1 MLSIL
6 TSGLPLSAKDIL
18 LKASNTVFG
27 EGTIDL
33 VDLTKDNLR
42 QRVRLSKRN
51 VADVLV
57 ILDEVS
63 ADICKDIE
71 DGLYSS
77 DKFYKYSDDASF
89 VEYLNNKY
97 SLSLELV
104 KESMEIS
111 NSNEPINN
119 ELLERLQS
127 KIADLEG
134 IIVNCNKRNQE
145 LTEIIDTYGFLEG
158 NTQDN
163 EEIEL
168 LKRENLELRS
178 SLADLEIKG
187 KSSEELIASLR
198 NERDELQKSIEKL
211 ENRKKSLLADFKSV
225 SDELTEFKTKYSTQA
240 GLLSSRETEL
250 EVLKNKLLES
260 TDNNSRV
267 KILLDEKADIIKQ
280 LNDSEFENSQL
291 KVDLEAKQLEVD
303 NLKEQIENKCNF
315 TKDDFTKAELTKA
328 LSDKDTLAKQI
339 SDLQKELLNY
349 KNNLADLQSEYNSVN
364 TIKESMQD
372 TISTL
377 ESKLK
382 DSDENLMQLNKEK
395 LELSNK
401 VSILEKSTDRDA
413 DIEAVM
419 SEYSKI
425 NQKYE
430 SLSNNVFSKV
440 SSLSLPKCSTPIKL
454 VEGDV
459 NFPHIRFVF
468 SGNTESRKGT
478 YKCLLDEFRHLSS
491 KERVLIV
498 DCVSETSVD
507 YVFEIERVVA
517 GIDWFRKGGG
527 VQPYLSNTCLK
538 NVQVLTPGLTYINDA
553 YFLAIDWLSRLNE
566 LENSGYN
573 VVLYCGDI
581 SNLFG
586 RILHE
591 SLASLGSSMIYTHG
605 NSIGAR
611 TIILNLKGIT
621 NSKDSVVCYFE
632 LNRKMQRFY
641 EIVNKTNE
649 CRILSVV

>member
-27 EGTIDL
+27 EGTVEL

-71 DGLYSS
+71 DGLYSM

-111 NSNEPINN
+111 DSKEPINN

-134 IIVNCNKRNQE
+134 IINNCNKRIQE
-145 LTEIIDTYGFLEG
+145 LTEVIDTCGYSEG
-158 NTQDN
+158 NSQDK
-163 EEIEL
+163 EDVEL
-168 LKRENLELRS
+168 LKKDNLALRS
-178 SLADLEIKG
+178 VISDLEAKG
-187 KSSEELIASLR
+187 KSSEELVVNLR
-198 NERDELQKSIEKL
+198 KERDELQKSVENL

-225 SDELTEFKTKYSTQA
+225 SDELTEFKTKYSTQS
-240 GLLSSRETEL
+240 GLLSSRESEI

-260 TDNNSRV
+260 TDNNSKV
-267 KILLDEKADIIKQ
+267 KLLLDEKADVVRQ
-280 LNDSEFENSQL
+280 LNMTELENSKL
-291 KVDLEAKQLEVD
+291 RVDLDSKQQEIDSLKKQIGD
-303 NLKEQIENKCNF
+303 NTNLTENEFNK
-315 TKDDFTKAELTKA
+315 TRLAKA
-328 LSDKDTLAKQI
+328 LSDKETLSQQV
-339 SDLQKELLNY
+339 SDLQKELIDCRSSLNS
-349 KNNLADLQSEYNSVN
+349 LQTDYDSINSV
-364 TIKESMQD
+364 KEGMQE

-401 VSILEKSTDRDA
+401 VIILEKSTDRDA

-419 SEYSKI
+419 SDYSKI
-425 NQKYE
+425 KQKYE
-430 SLSNNVFSKV
+430 SLKNNVFSKIA
-440 SSLSLPKCSTPIKL
+440 SLSLPKNSTPLKL
-454 VEGDV
+454 IEGDV
-459 NFPHIRFVF
+459 KFPHIRFAF

-478 YKCLLDEFRHLSS
+478 YKCLLDEFRHLPSN
-491 KERVLIV
+491 ERVLIV

-553 YFLAIDWLSRLNE
+553 YFLTIDWLSRLNE

-591 SLASLGSSMIYTHG
+591 SLASLGNSIIYTHG